1 VAGLSL
7 CGNKPEWGFALGLN
21 FANLMLPFRSKFKAR
36 QKAGLFFS
44 VKNKRVFVSTTSSD
58 GGGGDWV
65 ALASSDFG

>member
-1 VAGLSL
+1 
-7 CGNKPEWGFALGLN
+7 
-21 FANLMLPFRSKFKAR
+21 MLPFRSKSKAR

-58 GGGGDWV
+58 GGGGDTV